1 MENEEEIKEDNIG
14 ILMIYAKNDNC
25 LHIEISRSLG
35 DTLGHEIGVSCE
47 PDVFEKELDNE
58 DCFIAIGNSGVWN
71 IMKNSEV
78 MEFIFNKIE
87 NNDKSNYSRLLIDS
101 RMLAKIGRKKLN
113 QK

>member
-1 MENEEEIKEDNIG
+1 MNQMFLK
-14 ILMIYAKNDNC
+14 K
-25 LHIEISRSLG
+25 
-35 DTLGHEIGVSCE
+35 
-47 PDVFEKELDNE
+47 NE